1 MVRANICPSI
11 YQRTDAQTFLELG
24 GGEGREQADPARF
37 LQPFT
42 HDDDNDDEPD
52 PPPTVRPSF
61 SKPCGKWTRTYLLSP
76 FPAPTPLSNNKISTI
91 FARDHRIETR
101 ARV

>member
-24 GGEGREQADPARF
+24 GEEGGSRQADPARF

-52 PPPTVRPSF
+52 PPPTGRPSF
-61 SKPCGKWTRTYLLSP
+61 FRNHVANGLEP
-76 FPAPTPLSNNKISTI
+76 IS
-91 FARDHRIETR
+91 
-101 ARV
+101 